1 MEGTVNR
8 VAELEYCSSSVL
20 VREYYNVLGRGRI
33 ARRKALT
40 QVGALALP
48 ILIVLYPCL
57 ALSCWTHLNHALT
70 RLPNRAQIK

>member
-1 MEGTVNR
+1 MARRVNR
-8 VAELEYCSSSVL
+8 VAELEYCSSVL

-48 ILIVLYPCL
+48 IVVLYPCL
-57 ALSCWTHLNHALT
+57 ALC
-70 RLPNRAQIK
+70 